1 MIHIDGFEQFAGEQ
15 SPAAALQRAEYLT
28 SGQWALVGTKNG
40 IGLGGRQ
47 SWISRSLV
55 WTSTKFSTGFAHQ
68 FDGRGS
74 VAWVKV
80 GNKVVHLWM
89 NPDTGLPNLNEN
101 IGGALP
107 TANRLYYYEI
117 EIDRA
122 NGLVSLFINNRFD
135 VSYSIGEVAAQ
146 LVEVGLGYVQPSV
159 YRPDVTPA
167 PQDNS
172 TKTFDDFYMR
182 DGARLGPIA
191 VTTRFPGIDKH
202 VEWFRADSTK
212 AHAVSMSMHP
222 PKPLDNYVASNL
234 VGAEDAFTSPMA
246 LANDNAI
253 VATGLVVL
261 ARKSPTLNAK
271 LGVFIGGDDKAQR
284 REVARTVESD
294 WRTQYVAF
302 ERNDSD
308 SVQGITETQF
318 GFNVAA
324 P

>member
-15 SPAAALQRAEYLT
+15 SPAGAMQRADYQT

-47 SWISRSLV
+47 SWISRSLP
-55 WTSTKFSTGFAHQ
+55 WTTTRFATGFAHQ

-80 GNKVVHLWM
+80 GDKVVHLWM
-89 NPDTGLPNLNEN
+89 NPETGLPNLNEN

-107 TANRLYYYEI
+107 TSNRLYYYEL

-122 NGLVSLFINNRFD
+122 NGVLSLFINNRFD
-135 VSYSIGEVAAQ
+135 VSFNIGVTAAQ
-146 LVEVGLGYVQPSV
+146 SVEVGLGYVPPNV
-159 YRPDVTPA
+159 YRPNVTPA
-167 PQDNS
+167 PQDGS
-172 TKTFDDFYMR
+172 TKTYDDFYMR

-191 VTTRFPGIDKH
+191 VTTRFPGVDKH
-202 VEWFRADSTK
+202 VEWFRADPTK

-234 VGAEDAFTSPMA
+234 VGAEDAFTSPMG
-246 LANDNAI
+246 LANDNAV
-253 VATGLVVL
+253 VATGVVVL
-261 ARKSPTLNAK
+261 ARKSPTLNAN

-302 ERNDSD
+302 ERNESD
-308 SVQGITETQF
+308 TVQGIIETQF